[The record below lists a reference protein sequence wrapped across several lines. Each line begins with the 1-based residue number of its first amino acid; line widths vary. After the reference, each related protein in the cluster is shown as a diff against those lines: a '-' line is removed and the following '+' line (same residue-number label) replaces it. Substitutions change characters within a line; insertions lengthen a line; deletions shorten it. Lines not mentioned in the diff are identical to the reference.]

1 MVPFWAK
8 ILSKYAHP
16 GVKLLKIR
24 ACVPLT
30 RGQFYPKSCVQGPTP
45 HMWVVTLR
53 ARPDDSGPPKGAPHY
68 YAGLQGPLGIAG
80 LEARHLDRTLLEKG
94 PVIGPSGA
102 LRVAASAIMGL
113 QGPIIAV
120 LSAV

>member
-1 MVPFWAK
+1 MSRAIRGPF
-8 ILSKYAHP
+8 
-16 GVKLLKIR
+16 
-24 ACVPLT
+24 
-30 RGQFYPKSCVQGPTP
+30 QGP
-45 HMWVVTLR
+45 LII
-53 ARPDDSGPPKGAPHY
+53 